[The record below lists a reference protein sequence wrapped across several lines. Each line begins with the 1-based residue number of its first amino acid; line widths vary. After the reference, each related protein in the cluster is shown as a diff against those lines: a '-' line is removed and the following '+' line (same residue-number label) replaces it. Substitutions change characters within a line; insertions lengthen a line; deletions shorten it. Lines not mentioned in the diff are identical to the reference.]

1 MRGNATTTYRYA
13 RRDEAFMRLAVE
25 TLHVPTPQR
34 DRLGKGEG
42 MVLYATLYA
51 TLCGLFVG
59 LRSIQAALARRH
71 VPRGVVTAADLAL
84 ARARRRCI
92 PRGRRTATRTRGA

>member
-1 MRGNATTTYRYA
+1 MRGNATTTYRYD
-13 RRDEAFMRLAVE
+13 RRDEASLRTAGE
-25 TLHVPTPQR
+25 TVQAPTSQR
-34 DRLGKGEG
+34 DRSGKGEG

-59 LRSIQAALARRH
+59 LRGIQAALARRH
-71 VPRGVVTAADLAL
+71 SPRGVVTAADLAL

-92 PRGRRTATRTRGA
+92 PRGRRTATRTREA